1 MGRAR
6 LRQEDWAGLE
16 ATLRI
21 AAGAAEDALILRGV
35 DAGAGEGG
43 AARVLRPGPGPD
55 GFRFEW
61 RAVPSELPA
70 EWIALAT
77 DTVLHPPPAPTGARL
92 IRAADGATVGSE
104 ASELKWVLDVG
115 SPQASVV
122 RERGASA
129 RTDSAGRSSHSG
141 CD

>member
-21 AAGAAEDALILRGV
+21 AAGAAEDSLLVRGV
-35 DAGAGEGG
+35 DAGEGQGG
-43 AARVLRPGPGPD
+43 AARVLRPGPD
-55 GFRFEW
+55 GGFEW

-77 DTVLHPPPAPTGARL
+77 DTVLHP
-92 IRAADGATVGSE
+92 
-104 ASELKWVLDVG
+104 
-115 SPQASVV
+115 SPRPHRRS
-122 RERGASA
+122 
-129 RTDSAGRSSHSG
+129 TDSCGRRDNG
-141 CD
+141 GL